1 MLVEKLQKSKA
12 KICTHLM
19 YLFFY
24 QASETE
30 TYTASEFLGDIED
43 CRAKRIYVIA
53 DQSFSG
59 LLAET
64 IITSEKHNNV
74 VVFASGGATE
84 YSWNDELTWQWVEAN
99 ARTHFSLTHTE
110 RRSKSQGVAA
120 TTTIMACAWPLD
132 ECDEFSDEMYG
143 C

>member
-99 ARTHFSLTHTE
+99 HTTQCVDGIFE
-110 RRSKSQGVAA
+110 VSTKNHLQNQS
-120 TTTIMACAWPLD
+120 
-132 ECDEFSDEMYG
+132 F
-143 C
+143 